1 MLVLLA
7 RVHRLRALQAL
18 IVVQVWLLVQRVR
31 LVIARQL
38 LQLLHY
44 QTHVLRVT
52 FVQLRLLRVLHRA
65 HVLPVTIAWLA
76 NRQVP

>member
-7 RVHRLRALQAL
+7 RVHRLSALQAL
-18 IVVQVWLLVQRVR
+18 IVVRVWLLVQRVR
-31 LVIARQL
+31 MVIARQQ
-38 LQLLHY
+38 LQLLQH
-44 QTHVLRVT
+44 QTLVAQAT
-52 FVQLRLLRVLHRA
+52 FVQLCLLLVLHRA